1 MVKCTIRNLELRMIM
16 NFPNFYMWERSQTK
30 RFLSPFLFSLY
41 LNDLETFLENN
52 NVTGLKT
59 LSDELEQELGYYVKL
74 FVIMYADDIVLLAES
89 ASNLQNRLDL
99 FQEYCIKWKLK
110 VNINKT
116 KIMIFSKGRLPTNI
130 HFKYED
136 KEFEIVKDFLYL
148 GIKFSRSGSF
158 SNAKKRTSEQGN

>member
-16 NFPNFYMWERSQTK
+16 DFPNFYMWERNQTR

-74 FVIMYADDIVLLAES
+74 FVIMYA
-89 ASNLQNRLDL
+89 
-99 FQEYCIKWKLK
+99 IK
-110 VNINKT
+110 
-116 KIMIFSKGRLPTNI
+116 
-130 HFKYED
+130 
-136 KEFEIVKDFLYL
+136 
-148 GIKFSRSGSF
+148 
-158 SNAKKRTSEQGN
+158 